1 MSAEL
6 TGRGIFMQ
14 SKGGMMKHICLY
26 HYEPGDCWY
35 EIPGLGIAVR
45 HSNGE
50 TVLVGPGTP
59 GHKFE
64 FDALGPLTWHAACA

>member
-6 TGRGIFMQ
+6 TGRGIFM
-14 SKGGMMKHICLY
+14 SGGRMKDICLY
-26 HYEPGDCWY
+26 HYEPGDCWC

-45 HSNGE
+45 HSNGA

-64 FDALGPLTWHAACA
+64 ADGLGPLTWHAACA